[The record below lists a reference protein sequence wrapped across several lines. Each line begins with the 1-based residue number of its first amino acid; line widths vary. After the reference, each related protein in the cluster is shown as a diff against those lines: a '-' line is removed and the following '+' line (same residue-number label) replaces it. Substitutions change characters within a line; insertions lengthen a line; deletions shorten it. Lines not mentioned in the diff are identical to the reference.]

1 MVSANLSEGH
11 WELHA
16 EQPITANVTNCQGG
30 EAEVRLQ
37 YVTTWKRVFF
47 QSDIRAHTCTKSPCS
62 VLCVYCVHAYNVSVF
77 AWLGEESCPQSTAQ
91 WDCWHVAKESLPFKT
106 EWGRGEQNRV
116 KRKTRL
122 VGSGWRMTC
131 CLTQKQTG
139 EESPSEG
146 EKRRSE
152 GGPITK
158 PYLSLFLL
166 LTLLSSFSCCCCW
179 REETDKDKTMN
190 PDTGKKNNYLYSYG
204 FRVVVTYSMLNA
216 YVYLPAH
223 THYLPSLFL
232 SPIHT
237 IL

>member
-91 WDCWHVAKESLPFKT
+91 WDCWHVAKESLPF
-106 EWGRGEQNRV
+106 
-116 KRKTRL
+116 L
-122 VGSGWRMTC
+122 
-131 CLTQKQTG
+131 KQ
-139 EESPSEG
+139 SEG
-146 EKRRSE
+146 EENRTEWRKKNKTGWKWMKNDMLPDTKTDRGRVTKWRREKEKRGR
-152 GGPITK
+152 TNHK
-158 PYLSLFLL
+158 TLSVSLFTSHSSFLL
-166 LTLLSSFSCCCCW
+166 LLLLLLK
-179 REETDKDKTMN
+179 RGDRQGQNHE
-190 PDTGKKNNYLYSYG
+190 PGHG
-204 FRVVVTYSMLNA
+204 
-216 YVYLPAH
+216 
-223 THYLPSLFL
+223 
-232 SPIHT
+232 
-237 IL
+237 